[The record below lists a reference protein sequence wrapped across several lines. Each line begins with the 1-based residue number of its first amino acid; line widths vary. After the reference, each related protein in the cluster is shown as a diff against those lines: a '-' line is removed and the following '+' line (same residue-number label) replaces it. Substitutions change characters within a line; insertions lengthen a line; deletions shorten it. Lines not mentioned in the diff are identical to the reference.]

1 MWKKIDRFLWNSGYF
16 MILDAEYFTLRFF
29 LHPEKNRRVLMK
41 ADIIQ
46 LTTA

>member
-16 MILDAEYFTLRFF
+16 LILDAEYITLRFC
-29 LHPEKNRRVLMK
+29 LHPEKSKRIILN